1 MTESGSAKPRHLEAD
16 YAAQF
21 GDEAIAAAYRH
32 RPPYTPETFVI
43 VDRLLG
49 ARPRRV
55 LELGA
60 GTGDFTMGLAP
71 LAETLIAV
79 EPSRPMRERGQ
90 SRVSA
95 IHGHVVWCATT
106 AEDHAFDTGYS
117 AVVAAEAF
125 HWLDWSRVLTSI
137 AASLVPAGQLILVER
152 ALAAPPPW
160 EGDLRAL
167 IRDFSTNQDYVP
179 YDLVT
184 ELESRNLIRLSGRAD
199 TGAVAHVQS
208 LDDYIES
215 FHSRNGFSRAR
226 LSLDRARQF
235 DDAVRALVRRH
246 GCDNG
251 VRLAV
256 RSRIA
261 WGRPIG

>member
-32 RPPYTPETFVI
+32 RPPYAPETFVLLEP
-43 VDRLLG
+43 LLG
-49 ARPRRV
+49 LRPRV
-55 LELGA
+55 VVELGA

-71 LAETLIAV
+71 LAATLIAV

-90 SRVSA
+90 RRVGA
-95 IHGHVVWCATT
+95 VHGHVEWCATT
-106 AEDHAFDTGYS
+106 AEDYPFDTRYS
-117 AVVAAEAF
+117 AVVAAESF
-125 HWLDWSRVLTSI
+125 HWLDWPRVLPAI

-160 EGDLRAL
+160 AGDLHAL

-184 ELESRNLIRLSGRAD
+184 ELESRRLIRVGGRAE

-235 DDAVRALVRRH
+235 DDAVRALIRRH
-246 GCDNG
+246 GCDDV

-256 RSRIA
+256 RARIA